1 MTTNDL
7 IERLAGE
14 LKPVSRKAVLRRIG
28 IGLGISS
35 VASAILMW
43 SWLGMRPDLMT
54 AAGTMAFWVKFTYT
68 LVLAMGGAWA
78 VKRIAY
84 PLGSIRVSLAVMAV
98 AIALICMLA
107 FAQLAMSPR
116 DHYANMMKGHTIT
129 VCTFNIVVLSLPLL
143 FGAFWVLRGLAPT
156 RPTVAGTAAGL
167 AAGSIAALI
176 YSFHCDES
184 AMPFIAIWYTLGVIS
199 SGLIGA
205 IAGRF
210 ILRW

>member
-7 IERLAGE
+7 IERLASE

-68 LVLAMGGAWA
+68 LALAVGGAWA

-84 PLGSIRVSLAVMAV
+84 PLGSIRISLAVMAG
-98 AIALICMLA
+98 ALALICMLA
-107 FAQLAMSPR
+107 FAQLAMSPSTSWCCR
-116 DHYANMMKGHTIT
+116 CRCCSAPSGCCAAWRRRGPRLPGSRPALRRGRLQRLSTLSTAMK
-129 VCTFNIVVLSLPLL
+129 
-143 FGAFWVLRGLAPT
+143 APCRSSPSGT
-156 RPTVAGTAAGL
+156 R
-167 AAGSIAALI
+167 
-176 YSFHCDES
+176 
-184 AMPFIAIWYTLGVIS
+184 
-199 SGLIGA
+199 SG
-205 IAGRF
+205 
-210 ILRW
+210 